1 MSRIRHDPLLTA
13 AKVLLYIFIGLF
25 IFAMAMVAIGSVA
38 VLTVGHGELTKA
50 LAEAGAPE
58 MSFWAVIGVLLLA
71 ELLLFLILRFCLELR
86 RIVLSVDDGDPF
98 HPDNAARLSRMGW
111 LALAGWA
118 TMIPIAAIASWL
130 ERTVGDDADISVH
143 GGVDL
148 DGVLLALVLFILA
161 RVFRHGAQMREELEG
176 TV

>member
-13 AKVLLYIFIGLF
+13 AKALLYLFIALF

-38 VLTVGHGELTKA
+38 VLTVGYGELTKA
-50 LAEAGAPE
+50 LAEAGAPAV
-58 MSFWAVIGVLLLA
+58 SFWAVIGIMALA
-71 ELLLFLILRFCLELR
+71 ELLLFVILRFCLELR
-86 RIVLSVDDGDPF
+86 RIVLSVDHGDPF
-98 HPDNAARLSRMGW
+98 HPDNATRLSRMGW

-118 TMIPIAAIASWL
+118 TMIPIAAIASWID
-130 ERTVGDDADISVH
+130 RTMGDAADIQVN

-161 RVFRHGAQMREELEG
+161 RVFRHGAQMREDLEG

>member
-58 MSFWAVIGVLLLA
+58 MSFWAVIAVLLLA

-98 HPDNAARLSRMGW
+98 HPDNATRLSRMGW

-118 TMIPIAAIASWL
+118 TMIPIAAIASWID
-130 ERTVGDDADISVH
+130 RTVGDAADIDVH